1 MIEILLFYL
10 HIKHILSVLS
20 YLFARFQELRQVTP
34 SENEDEEELGDEEEE
49 EGVDYEQTA
58 ATAQAQGA
66 RH

>member
-1 MIEILLFYL
+1 M
-10 HIKHILSVLS
+10 
-20 YLFARFQELRQVTP
+20 FARFQELRQVTP

-58 ATAQAQGA
+58 ATAQPQGA